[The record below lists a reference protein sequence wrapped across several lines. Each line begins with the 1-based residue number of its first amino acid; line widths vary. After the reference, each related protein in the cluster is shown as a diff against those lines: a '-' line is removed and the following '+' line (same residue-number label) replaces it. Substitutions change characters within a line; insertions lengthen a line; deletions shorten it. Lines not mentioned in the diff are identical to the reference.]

1 MGQQGRLAAGLEPRN
16 SGVLCGSCSQE
27 ALCELIQTLTPL
39 TVRNTELSSRWLW
52 NSHIPPNSH
61 IPVFY
66 PGP

>member
-39 TVRNTELSSRWLW
+39 TVRNRVVLTMAVD
-52 NSHIPPNSH
+52 PPNSH